1 MRNSRSGE
9 TVSERYRENGG
20 RDQERRP
27 VTSLKVLLPF
37 LLKYKGRI
45 VAAFA
50 ALVAAASA
58 TLVLPLA
65 VRRMIDNGFGAADVN
80 LIDSYFGMLVLVAG
94 ALAIASAMRF
104 YLVTTLGERVVA
116 DVRSEVFSHV
126 IGLSSAFFD
135 KTQSGEVVSRLTADT
150 TQIKSAVGS
159 SASLALR
166 NLFLF
171 FGAAAMMVV
180 TSPKLSSLVLIVIPF
195 IVLPIV
201 WFGRK
206 VRRKSRDAQDTLAQA
221 SAFATE
227 AIGAVRALQAFTN
240 EVIAAGRFR
249 QMVDKA
255 FAAARSS
262 TAARAG
268 LTAFAIFLV
277 FSSVVAIL
285 WIGAISVVNGEM
297 SAGTLGQFVLYS
309 VFAAGALGELSQ
321 VWGEIS
327 QAAGAA
333 ERLAELLATQPDI
346 KAPDHPKPVPDR
358 LSGALTFQGV
368 SFHYPSRPDTRV
380 IDDLSFAVEPG
391 ETVAIVGPSGAGKS
405 SVFQLLMRFYD
416 ASAGDVRVDDL
427 SVRDV
432 VPSDL
437 RRQIA
442 IVPQDTV
449 VFGTSV
455 YENIRYGRPNAGRDE
470 IIAAAKAANAHEFVS
485 AMPEGYDTQLGE
497 RGVQLSGGQ
506 RQRIAIARAVLK
518 DAPILLLD
526 EATAAL
532 DAENE
537 DLVQQA
543 LDGLI
548 ENRTTL
554 VIAHRLATVL
564 AADRILVMNNGTI
577 VEEGDH
583 KSLISREDGLY
594 ARLARLQFE
603 RGARGL
609 SEAEAAE

>member
-1 MRNSRSGE
+1 VRKNSSGDAGR
-9 TVSERYRENGG
+9 ERI
-20 RDQERRP
+20 ERRKP

-37 LLKYKGRI
+37 MLRYKGRL

-65 VRRMIDNGFGAADVN
+65 VRRMIDNGFGAADVS
-80 LIDSYFGMLVLVAG
+80 LIDSYFGMLILVAA
-94 ALAIASAMRF
+94 ALAMASAMRF

-116 DVRSEVFSHV
+116 DMRTDVFSHV

-135 KTQSGEVVSRLTADT
+135 RTQSGEVVSRLTADT

-195 IVLPIV
+195 IVLPLV

-206 VRRKSRDAQDTLAQA
+206 VRGKSRIAQDTLAEA

-240 EVIAAGRFR
+240 EA
-249 QMVDKA
+249 M
-255 FAAARSS
+255 AARRFAKTVDAAYSAARAS
-262 TAARAG
+262 TAARAC

-277 FSSVVAIL
+277 FASVVAIL
-285 WIGAISVVNGEM
+285 WIGAVSVLSGEIT
-297 SAGTLGQFVLYS
+297 AGTLGQFVLYS
-309 VFAAGALGELSQ
+309 IFAAGALGELSQ

-333 ERLAELLATQPDI
+333 ERLAELLATEPDI
-346 KAPDHPKPVPDR
+346 AAPENPKSLPER
-358 LSGALTFQGV
+358 LSGAV
-368 SFHYPSRPDTRV
+368 SFQDVRFSYPSRPDVTV
-380 IDDLSFAVEPG
+380 ISALSFDIAPG

-416 ASAGDVRVDDL
+416 ATGGFVSVDGIPVGQVL
-427 SVRDV
+427 
-432 VPSDL
+432 PGAL
-437 RRQIA
+437 RGQIA

-449 VFGTSV
+449 IFGTTV
-455 YENIRYGRPNAGRDE
+455 MENIRYGRPDAGRED
-470 IIAAAKAANAHEFVS
+470 IIEAAKAANAHDFVS
-485 AMPEGYDTQLGE
+485 AMPDGYDTQLGE

-506 RQRIAIARAVLK
+506 RQRIAIARAILK

-532 DAENE
+532 DAESE

-548 ENRTTL
+548 RNRTTI

-564 AADRILVMNNGTI
+564 AADRILVMDNGVV

-583 KSLISREDGLY
+583 KSLITREDGLY
-594 ARLARLQFE
+594 TRLARLQFE

-609 SEAEAAE
+609 SGAEAAE

>member
-1 MRNSRSGE
+1 MRHGNEIQSDGK
-9 TVSERYRENGG
+9 TGTKVA
-20 RDQERRP
+20 RDQERKP

-37 LLKYKGRI
+37 MLRYKARM
-45 VAAFA
+45 VAAFF
-50 ALVAAASA
+50 ALVAAAGV

-65 VRRMIDNGFGAADVN
+65 VRRMIDFGFSGSDAS

-116 DVRSEVFSHV
+116 DIRSAVFSHV
-126 IGLSSAFFD
+126 IGLSAAFFD

-171 FGAAAMMVV
+171 IGAIAMMVI
-180 TSPKLSSLVLIVIPF
+180 TSPKLSSLVLIIIPF

-206 VRRKSRDAQDTLAQA
+206 VRRKSREAQDTLAHA
-221 SAFATE
+221 SGFATE

-240 EVIAAGRFR
+240 EAIAAGRFR
-249 QMVDKA
+249 QAVDKA
-255 FAAARSS
+255 FEAARSS

-268 LTAFAIFLV
+268 LTAFAIFLI
-277 FSSVVAIL
+277 FSSVVGIL
-285 WIGAISVVNGEM
+285 WIGAVSVLNGEM
-297 SAGTLGQFVLYS
+297 SAGALSQFVLYS

-321 VWGEIS
+321 VWGELS

-333 ERLAELLATQPDI
+333 ERLAELLATEPDI
-346 KAPDHPKPVPDR
+346 KVPQDPVALPER
-358 LSGALTFQGV
+358 LTGALAFNNVGFQ
-368 SFHYPSRPDTRV
+368 YPSRPDVTV
-380 IDDLSFAVEPG
+380 IDDLSFSISPG

-416 ASAGDVRVDDL
+416 VSKGDVRVDN
-427 SVRDV
+427 
-432 VPSDL
+432 VPVEKTDPTAL
-437 RRQIA
+437 RSQIA
-442 IVPQDTV
+442 IVPQDTII
-449 VFGTSV
+449 FGTTV
-455 YENIRYGRPNAGRDE
+455 IENIRYGRPDAGE
-470 IIAAAKAANAHEFVS
+470 AEVIAASKAANAHDFVT
-485 AMPEGYDTQLGE
+485 AMPDGYDTELGE
-497 RGVQLSGGQ
+497 RGAQLSGGQ
-506 RQRIAIARAVLK
+506 RQRVAIARAILK

-532 DAENE
+532 DAASE

-543 LDGLI
+543 LDQLI
-548 ENRTTL
+548 KDRTTI

-564 AADRILVMNNGTI
+564 AADRILVMQDGMI
-577 VEEGDH
+577 VEQGDH
-583 KSLISREDGLY
+583 KSLIAREDGLY

-603 RGARGL
+603 RGAKGL
-609 SEAEAAE
+609 SEVAAAE

>member
-1 MRNSRSGE
+1 MRQG
-9 TVSERYRENGG
+9 NGDAIKPA

-37 LLKYKGRI
+37 LLNYKGRM
-45 VAAFA
+45 AA
-50 ALVAAASA
+50 ALAALIAAAGV

-65 VRRMIDNGFGAADVN
+65 MRRMIDNGFGGADVN

-94 ALAIASAMRF
+94 ALAIASASRF

-116 DVRSEVFSHV
+116 DIRSSVFTHV
-126 IGLSSAFFD
+126 IGLSAAFFD

-171 FGAAAMMVV
+171 IGAIAMMVI

-206 VRRKSRDAQDTLAQA
+206 VRAKSREAQDTLAMA

-227 AIGAVRALQAFTN
+227 AIGSVRAVQAFTN
-240 EVIAAGRFR
+240 EAIAAGRFG
-249 QMVDKA
+249 QAVDRA

-268 LTAFAIFLV
+268 LTAFAIFLI
-277 FSSVVAIL
+277 FSSVVAVL
-285 WIGAISVVNGEM
+285 WIGAIAVLNGEM
-297 SAGTLGQFVLYS
+297 SAGTLSQFVLYS

-321 VWGEIS
+321 VWGELS

-333 ERLAELLATQPDI
+333 ERLAELLATRQDI
-346 KAPDHPKPVPDR
+346 RVPEKPTALPPR
-358 LSGALTFQGV
+358 LSGALSFEGVRFQ
-368 SFHYPSRPDTRV
+368 YPARPDVTV
-380 IDDLSFAVEPG
+380 IEDLSFCIVPG

-416 ASAGDVRVDDL
+416 VAGGAVRVGDIA
-427 SVRDV
+427 VTDV
-432 VPSDL
+432 DPRDL
-437 RRQIA
+437 RSQIA
-442 IVPQDTV
+442 IVPQDNV
-449 VFGTSV
+449 VFGTTV
-455 YENIRYGRPNAGRDE
+455 YENIRYGRPSASRDD
-470 IIAAAKAANAHEFVS
+470 IVKAAKAANAHDFIS
-485 AMPEGYDTQLGE
+485 AMPEGYDTELGE

-506 RQRIAIARAVLK
+506 RQRIAIARAILK

-532 DAENE
+532 DAESE

-543 LDGLI
+543 LDGLMQD
-548 ENRTTL
+548 RTTL

-564 AADRILVMNNGTI
+564 AADRILVMNQGAI

-583 KSLISREDGLY
+583 KSLISRDDGLY

-603 RGARGL
+603 RGAKGL
-609 SEAEAAE
+609 SEVAAAE

>member
-1 MRNSRSGE
+1 M
-9 TVSERYRENGG
+9 
-20 RDQERRP
+20 
-27 VTSLKVLLPF
+27 
-37 LLKYKGRI
+37 
-45 VAAFA
+45 VAAFI
-50 ALVAAASA
+50 ALVAAAGV
-58 TLVLPLA
+58 TLLLPLA
-65 VRRMIDNGFGAADVN
+65 VRRMIDFGFSGSDVN
-80 LIDSYFGMLVLVAG
+80 LIDSYFGMLVLVSG

-116 DVRSEVFSHV
+116 DIRSSVFSHV
-126 IGLSSAFFD
+126 IGLSASFFD

-171 FGAAAMMVV
+171 VGAISMMVV
-180 TSPKLSSLVLIVIPF
+180 TSPKLASLVLIVIPF

-201 WFGRK
+201 WFGRS
-206 VRRKSRDAQDTLAQA
+206 VRRKSREAQDTLALA

-227 AIGAVRALQAFTN
+227 AIGAVRAVQAFTN
-240 EVIAAGRFR
+240 ETIAASRFGEA
-249 QMVDKA
+249 VDRA

-268 LTAFAIFLV
+268 LTAFAIFLI

-285 WIGAISVVNGEM
+285 WIGAVSVLNGEM
-297 SAGTLGQFVLYS
+297 TAGTLSQFVLYS

-321 VWGEIS
+321 VWGELS

-333 ERLAELLATQPDI
+333 ERLAELLATRQDI
-346 KAPDHPKPVPDR
+346 RTPNHPTALPQR
-358 LSGALTFQGV
+358 LSGAV
-368 SFHYPSRPDTRV
+368 SFDDVRFQYPARPDVTV
-380 IDDLSFAVEPG
+380 IEDLSFSIAPG

-416 ASAGDVRVDDL
+416 VAAGAVRVNDIP
-427 SVRDV
+427 VTDV
-432 VPSDL
+432 DPQAL
-437 RRQIA
+437 RAQIA

-455 YENIRYGRPNAGRDE
+455 FENIRYGRPDASRED
-470 IIAAAKAANAHEFVS
+470 IVKAAKAANADDFIS
-485 AMPEGYDTQLGE
+485 AMPEGYETQLGE

-506 RQRIAIARAVLK
+506 RQRIAIARAILK

-532 DAENE
+532 DAESE

-543 LDGLI
+543 LDGLMQD
-548 ENRTTL
+548 RTTL

-564 AADRILVMNNGTI
+564 AADRILVMNQGAI

-583 KSLISREDGLY
+583 KSLISRDDGLY

-603 RGARGL
+603 RGAKGL
-609 SEAEAAE
+609 SEVAAAE

>member
-1 MRNSRSGE
+1 MA
-9 TVSERYRENGG
+9 
-20 RDQERRP
+20 
-27 VTSLKVLLPF
+27 
-37 LLKYKGRI
+37 
-45 VAAFA
+45 AAFV
-50 ALVAAASA
+50 ALVAAAGV
-58 TLVLPLA
+58 TLLLPLA
-65 VRRMIDNGFGAADVN
+65 VRRMIDFGFSGSDVS
-80 LIDSYFGMLVLVAG
+80 LIDSYFGMLVLVSG

-116 DVRSEVFSHV
+116 DIRSSVFSHV
-126 IGLSSAFFD
+126 IGLSASFFD

-171 FGAAAMMVV
+171 IGAISMMVI
-180 TSPKLSSLVLIVIPF
+180 TSPKLASLVLIVIPF

-201 WFGRK
+201 WFGRS
-206 VRRKSRDAQDTLAQA
+206 VRRKSREAQDTLAQA

-227 AIGAVRALQAFTN
+227 AIGAVRAVQAFTN
-240 EVIAAGRFR
+240 EAIAAGRFGKA
-249 QMVDKA
+249 VDRA
-255 FAAARSS
+255 FEAARSS

-268 LTAFAIFLV
+268 LTAFAIFLI

-285 WIGAISVVNGEM
+285 WIGAVSVLNGEM
-297 SAGTLGQFVLYS
+297 TAGTLSQFVLYS

-321 VWGEIS
+321 VWGELS

-333 ERLAELLATQPDI
+333 ERLAELLATRQDI
-346 KAPDHPKPVPDR
+346 RAPEHPTVLPER
-358 LSGALTFQGV
+358 LSGAISFQEV
-368 SFHYPSRPDTRV
+368 RFQYPARPDVTV
-380 IDDLSFAVEPG
+380 IEDLSFDVAPG

-416 ASAGDVRVDDL
+416 VAGGAVRVNDIAL
-427 SVRDV
+427 TDV
-432 VPSDL
+432 DPQDL
-437 RRQIA
+437 RAQIA

-449 VFGTSV
+449 VFGTTV
-455 YENIRYGRPNAGRDE
+455 FENIRYGRPDATRED
-470 IIAAAKAANAHEFVS
+470 IVTAAKAANAHEFIS
-485 AMPEGYDTQLGE
+485 AMPEGYDTELGE

-506 RQRIAIARAVLK
+506 RQRIAIARAILK

-532 DAENE
+532 DAESE

-543 LDGLI
+543 LDGLMQD
-548 ENRTTL
+548 RTTL

-564 AADRILVMNNGTI
+564 AADRILVMNQGAI

-583 KSLISREDGLY
+583 KSLISRDDGLY

-603 RGARGL
+603 RGAKGL
-609 SEAEAAE
+609 SEVAAAE

>member
-1 MRNSRSGE
+1 MA
-9 TVSERYRENGG
+9 
-20 RDQERRP
+20 
-27 VTSLKVLLPF
+27 
-37 LLKYKGRI
+37 
-45 VAAFA
+45 AAFV
-50 ALVAAASA
+50 ALVAAAGV
-58 TLVLPLA
+58 TLLLPLA
-65 VRRMIDNGFGAADVN
+65 VRRMIDFGFSGSDVN
-80 LIDSYFGMLVLVAG
+80 LIDSYFGMLVLVSG
-94 ALAIASAMRF
+94 ALAVASAMRF

-116 DVRSEVFSHV
+116 DIRSSVFSHV
-126 IGLSSAFFD
+126 IGLSASFFD

-171 FGAAAMMVV
+171 IGAISMMVI
-180 TSPKLSSLVLIVIPF
+180 TSPKLASLVLIVIPF

-201 WFGRK
+201 WFGRS
-206 VRRKSRDAQDTLAQA
+206 VRRKSREAQDTLAQA

-227 AIGAVRALQAFTN
+227 AIGAVRAVQAFTN
-240 EVIAAGRFR
+240 EAIAAGRFGEA
-249 QMVDKA
+249 VDRA

-268 LTAFAIFLV
+268 LTAFAIFLI

-285 WIGAISVVNGEM
+285 WIGAVSVLNGEM
-297 SAGTLGQFVLYS
+297 TAGTLSQFVLYS

-321 VWGEIS
+321 VWGELS

-333 ERLAELLATQPDI
+333 ERLAELLATHQDI
-346 KAPDHPKPVPDR
+346 RAPENPTVLPER
-358 LSGALTFQGV
+358 LSGAV
-368 SFHYPSRPDTRV
+368 SFQDVRFQYPARPDVTV
-380 IDDLSFAVEPG
+380 IENLSFTIVPG

-416 ASAGDVRVDDL
+416 VADGAVSVNDIAVTDVD
-427 SVRDV
+427 
-432 VPSDL
+432 PQAL
-437 RRQIA
+437 RAQIA

-449 VFGTSV
+449 VFGTTV
-455 YENIRYGRPNAGRDE
+455 FENIRYGRPGASRED
-470 IIAAAKAANAHEFVS
+470 IVTAAKAANADEFIS

-506 RQRIAIARAVLK
+506 RQRIAIARAILK

-532 DAENE
+532 DAESE

-543 LDGLI
+543 LDGLMQD
-548 ENRTTL
+548 RTTL

-564 AADRILVMNNGTI
+564 AADRILVMNQGAI

-583 KSLISREDGLY
+583 KSLISRDDGLY

-603 RGARGL
+603 RGAKGL
-609 SEAEAAE
+609 SEVAAAE

>member
-1 MRNSRSGE
+1 VRNTSSDAIE
-9 TVSERYRENGG
+9 PAREN
-20 RDQERRP
+20 QRRP
-27 VTSLKVLLPF
+27 IASLKVLLPF
-37 LLKYKGRI
+37 LLKYKGRM
-45 VAAFA
+45 VAAFI
-50 ALVAAASA
+50 ALVAAAGV
-58 TLVLPLA
+58 TLLLPLA
-65 VRRMIDNGFGAADVN
+65 VRRMIDFGFSGSDVN
-80 LIDSYFGMLVLVAG
+80 LIDSYFGMLVLVSA

-116 DVRSEVFSHV
+116 DIRSSVFSHV
-126 IGLSSAFFD
+126 IGLSASFFD

-171 FGAAAMMVV
+171 VGAISMMVV
-180 TSPKLSSLVLIVIPF
+180 TSPKLASLVLIVIPF

-201 WFGRK
+201 WFGRS
-206 VRRKSRDAQDTLAQA
+206 VRRKSREAQDTLALA

-227 AIGAVRALQAFTN
+227 AIGAVRAVQAFTN
-240 EVIAAGRFR
+240 ETIAASRFGEA
-249 QMVDKA
+249 VDRA

-268 LTAFAIFLV
+268 LTAFAIFLI

-285 WIGAISVVNGEM
+285 WIGAVSVLNGEM
-297 SAGTLGQFVLYS
+297 TAGTLSQFVLYS

-321 VWGEIS
+321 VWGELS

-333 ERLAELLATQPDI
+333 ERLAELLATRQDI
-346 KAPDHPKPVPDR
+346 RAPDHPTALPQR
-358 LSGALTFQGV
+358 LSGAV
-368 SFHYPSRPDTRV
+368 SFNDVRFQYPARPDVTV
-380 IDDLSFAVEPG
+380 IEDLSFSIVPG

-416 ASAGDVRVDDL
+416 VAAGTVRVNDIP
-427 SVRDV
+427 VTDV
-432 VPSDL
+432 DPQAL
-437 RRQIA
+437 RAQIA

-455 YENIRYGRPNAGRDE
+455 FENIRYGRPDASRED
-470 IIAAAKAANAHEFVS
+470 IVRAAKAANADDFIS
-485 AMPEGYDTQLGE
+485 AMPEGYETQLGE

-506 RQRIAIARAVLK
+506 RQRIAIARAILK

-532 DAENE
+532 DAESE

-543 LDGLI
+543 LDGLMQD
-548 ENRTTL
+548 RTTL

-564 AADRILVMNNGTI
+564 AADRILVMNQGAI

-583 KSLISREDGLY
+583 KSLISKDDGLY

-603 RGARGL
+603 RGAKGL
-609 SEAEAAE
+609 SEVAAAE